1 MVKLYQKHW
10 ETTFPLLQRPCS
22 VNNSIVL
29 GRYFCP
35 RRSENR
41 AGHCSACL
49 RHFRSSMCK
58 VCPAQPLQVF
68 LNQIEAL
75 WRKQTAKFSYSRQFM
90 SPCWQHRPASF
101 DVPVDPRPAPR
112 LVAASPH
119 RSRCW
124 GEPGMLW
131 PHAAFTG
138 DRAALGLQYTDVW
151 GPSGRP
157 GPGKRRKRD
166 PTVGAVARA
175 ERNKMGLARVRSPLV
190 SLLPNGGRLTGRE
203 EVEGPEWKAARGSAR
218 PCVSLLFL

>member
-10 ETTFPLLQRPCS
+10 ETTFHFLQRPCS

-35 RRSENR
+35 RWSENR
-41 AGHCSACL
+41 AGRCSACL
-49 RHFRSSMCK
+49 RHFRSSMCN

-68 LNQIEAL
+68 LNPIEAL

-124 GEPGMLW
+124 GEPGALW
-131 PHAAFTG
+131 PPEP
-138 DRAALGLQYTDVW
+138 DRARGLHGWQ
-151 GPSGRP
+151 SRP
-157 GPGKRRKRD
+157 GP
-166 PTVGAVARA
+166 AVHRCLRA
-175 ERNKMGLARVRSPLV
+175 QRQ
-190 SLLPNGGRLTGRE
+190 
-203 EVEGPEWKAARGSAR
+203 AR
-218 PCVSLLFL
+218 PWKKEKTWPNCWGGCPCREK